1 MRINNTKKINSNIL
15 NLKIQDKDDRCC
27 HPYLLCSE
35 YKKNTINCEQAIKR
49 IIASKGVRRMKK
61 RKLQACATMIL
72 LCSLIINSYCTVNR
86 FLFIR
91 KSVTRMKENSY
102 VTTQPVLSYGD
113 FGLDNEKIKQIDYEG
128 TGKVFCFT
136 EEQGFSELK
145 QGENELNG
153 TVKVFTFGLE
163 GKRDVGK
170 MDIKIENGLYR
181 RYLLIWQKNIL
192 QIQKVF

>member
-1 MRINNTKKINSNIL
+1 
-15 NLKIQDKDDRCC
+15 
-27 HPYLLCSE
+27 
-35 YKKNTINCEQAIKR
+35 
-49 IIASKGVRRMKK
+49 
-61 RKLQACATMIL
+61 
-72 LCSLIINSYCTVNR
+72 
-86 FLFIR
+86 
-91 KSVTRMKENSY
+91 MKENSY

-163 GKRDVGK
+163 DKRDVGK

>member
-1 MRINNTKKINSNIL
+1 
-15 NLKIQDKDDRCC
+15 
-27 HPYLLCSE
+27 
-35 YKKNTINCEQAIKR
+35 
-49 IIASKGVRRMKK
+49 MKK

-72 LCSLIINSYCTVNR
+72 LGSLIINSYCTVNR